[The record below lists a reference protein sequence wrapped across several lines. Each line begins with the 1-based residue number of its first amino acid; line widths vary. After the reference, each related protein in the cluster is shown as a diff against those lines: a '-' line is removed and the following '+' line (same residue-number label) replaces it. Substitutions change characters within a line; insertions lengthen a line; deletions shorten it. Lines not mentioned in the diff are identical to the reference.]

1 MSIAVSNFYWDRY
14 AGVKDGERLVIL
26 ALAHYCNDSGW
37 CFPSVAELSRRCQL
51 SDRGTQKILARL
63 AAGGHIAVE
72 ANAGVRKT
80 RGSPTHKYH
89 LLAYQRSLT
98 GAQDE
103 QLRSPLA
110 VDKDERIDSPPAV
123 DKDERIDS
131 PLGAEKGEQIARKG
145 EQIARKG
152 EQVGSPDSD
161 RSTNDPNTNNA
172 PRARRAA
179 PPAQSPGYQKV
190 VKAYHDEIGTLTAI
204 VEEEIKDELTRSS
217 PEWVVRAIEVAA
229 MRSHRRWAY
238 IAGILRRWHADG
250 YDGGPHK
257 QDGKTGSNTG
267 SKSMG
272 YGRQGAPAMRAK
284 GQSIEDY
291 ADDPEYYG
299 QLKALYAGGAAGA
312 AAERLRLQVRPDR
325 SAPRGEQ
332 AAVGGRAHRAV
343 CGGAAP
349 LL

>member
-1 MSIAVSNFYWDRY
+1 MSIAVSNFYWDQY

-110 VDKDERIDSPPAV
+110 VDKDERIGSPLAADKGERIDSPLAV

-179 PPAQSPGYQKV
+179 PTDYQKV

-238 IAGILRRWHADG
+238 VAGILRRWHADG
-250 YDGGPHK
+250 YDGG
-257 QDGKTGSNTG
+257 
-267 SKSMG
+267 
-272 YGRQGAPAMRAK
+272 AP
-284 GQSIEDY
+284 
-291 ADDPEYYG
+291 
-299 QLKALYAGGAAGA
+299 
-312 AAERLRLQVRPDR
+312 
-325 SAPRGEQ
+325 
-332 AAVGGRAHRAV
+332 
-343 CGGAAP
+343 
-349 LL
+349 